1 MTTERRLLLAAIKVV
16 SRRSSWVWCLYLL
29 AGVLAT
35 GGYFLL
41 PSPSAQNVF
50 IVLIDLSGVAAI
62 LSGIH
67 IYKPSY
73 PLPWH
78 LLASGTVLSGAADGL
93 WAINSLDSE
102 VPYSSIA
109 ELLYVC
115 SVPCFVAGLLLIGQG
130 GTGRNGAN
138 LIDSLILATGM
149 GMLLRVF
156 LLDPEGHV
164 ATLSLLERVLALTY
178 LLVYVLVL
186 AIVIRPLFVP
196 AKRSPALYLLCGSL
210 AVLVIADLAFGSI
223 TSGTYEAYGAGSLV
237 YAGYLLSSAL
247 FGAAAL
253 HPSMARLSEPV
264 AEAPAILT
272 LGRLVV
278 LTGAML
284 TPPLVLVIQA
294 ALGQPI
300 ATVFIVGSSV
310 VLFLLVAARLA
321 GMMSERKALERHLE
335 FQALHDPLTHLP
347 NRLLFTDRLEH
358 ALAKA
363 KRSESRVAL
372 LFLDLDNFKAINDSL
387 GHEAGDRLLVS
398 VAERM
403 RASLRTGD
411 TAARFGGDE
420 FAILL
425 EDLEDASY
433 ATWVA
438 ERIIEE
444 LEAPFVLGGK
454 EMFVNTSIGI
464 ALSAPSTHG
473 EAEMLMR
480 DADTAMYAAKRNGG
494 ACYEVFDP
502 SMRYQALERL
512 NLENE
517 LRQAIERR
525 EFRLHY
531 QPTVSL
537 KTGRIVGFE
546 ALVHWEHPER
556 GLVFPCEFVP
566 LAEER
571 SLIVPLGKWVL
582 EEACRQAKQWHEDRR
597 TSDPPLVMTVNLS
610 AKQFERPRLVQYI
623 EHILEDTRLDPLCLN
638 LEITESALMG
648 DGPSTINI
656 LRELKASGVSLSI
669 DDFGTGYSSLSY
681 LQRFPA
687 DYLKIDR
694 SFVSQLDKGA
704 ANKTLVS
711 GMISLAHNLGMKPVG
726 EGVETAEQLACLREM
741 KCELAQGYYFS
752 EPLPSQA
759 ASALLSTNVSV
770 TL

>member
-1 MTTERRLLLAAIKVV
+1 MTAERRLLLAAIKVV
-16 SRRSSWVWCLYLL
+16 NRRSSWVWRFYLL

-41 PSPSAQNVF
+41 PSPTAQNVF

-73 PLPWH
+73 PLPWY

-93 WAINSLDSE
+93 WAINSLIAEIS
-102 VPYSSIA
+102 YSLIA
-109 ELLYVC
+109 ELLYGC
-115 SVPCFVAGLLLIGQG
+115 SIPCFVAGLLLIGKG

-138 LIDSLILATGM
+138 LIDPLILATGM

-178 LLVYVLVL
+178 LFVYVLVI
-186 AIVIRPLFVP
+186 AIVVRPLFVP
-196 AKRSPALYLLCGSL
+196 TKRSPALYLLCGSL
-210 AVLVIADLAFGSI
+210 VSLVIVDLAFGSI
-223 TSGTYEAYGAGSLV
+223 TSGTYEAYEAGNLV

-253 HPSMARLSEPV
+253 HPSMTRLSEPV
-264 AEAPAILT
+264 FEAPATLT
-272 LGRLVV
+272 AWRLVL

-284 TPPLVLVIQA
+284 TPPLVLVMQA

-321 GMMSERKALERHLE
+321 GMISERKALERHLV
-335 FQALHDPLTHLP
+335 FQGLHDHLTHLP
-347 NRLLFTDRLEH
+347 NRWLFTDRLEH

-372 LFLDLDNFKAINDSL
+372 LFLDLDNFKVINDSL

-398 VAERM
+398 VAERL

-433 ATWVA
+433 AIWVA

-454 EMFVNTSIGI
+454 EIFVNTSIGI
-464 ALSAPSTHG
+464 VLSAPSTHG

-480 DADTAMYAAKRNGG
+480 EADTAMYVAKRNGG
-494 ACYEVFDP
+494 ACYKVFDP
-502 SMRYQALERL
+502 RIRYQALERL
-512 NLENE
+512 NLENG
-517 LRQAIERR
+517 LRQAIGRR
-525 EFRLHY
+525 EFRVHY

-537 KTGRIVGFE
+537 ETGRIVGFE
-546 ALVHWEHPER
+546 ALVRWEHPER

-571 SLIVPLGKWVL
+571 NLIDPIGKWVL
-582 EEACRQAKQWHEDRR
+582 EEACRQARKWHEDRR
-597 TSDPPLVMTVNLS
+597 TSDAPLMMTVNLS
-610 AKQFERPRLVQYI
+610 AKQFERPGLIQHI
-623 EHILEDTRLDPLCLN
+623 AHILEDTKLDPLCLN
-638 LEITESALMG
+638 LEITESTLMR
-648 DGPSTINI
+648 DGPSTTIV
-656 LRELKASGVSLSI
+656 RKLKALGVSLSI

-694 SFVSQLDKGA
+694 SFVSQLDEGA

-711 GMISLAHNLGMKPVG
+711 EIVSLAHKLGMKPVA
-726 EGVETAEQLACLREM
+726 EGVESAEQLAWVREM

-752 EPLPSQA
+752 EPLPSQG
-759 ASALLSTNVSV
+759 ASALLSTTVSV
-770 TL
+770 SL

>member
-1 MTTERRLLLAAIKVV
+1 
-16 SRRSSWVWCLYLL
+16 
-29 AGVLAT
+29 
-35 GGYFLL
+35 
-41 PSPSAQNVF
+41 
-50 IVLIDLSGVAAI
+50 
-62 LSGIH
+62 
-67 IYKPSY
+67 
-73 PLPWH
+73 
-78 LLASGTVLSGAADGL
+78 
-93 WAINSLDSE
+93 LDSE

-109 ELLYVC
+109 ELLYFC
-115 SVPCFVAGLLLIGQG
+115 SVPYFVAGLLLIGKG

-138 LIDSLILATGM
+138 LIDPLIIATGM
-149 GMLLRVF
+149 GVLLRVF

-164 ATLSLLERVLALTY
+164 ATLSLLERLLTVTY
-178 LLVYVLVL
+178 LFVYVVVL

-210 AVLVIADLAFGSI
+210 TVLVIGDLAFGSI
-223 TSGTYEAYGAGSLV
+223 TSGTYEAYGAGNLV

-264 AEAPAILT
+264 FEAPATLT
-272 LGRLVV
+272 AWRLML

-284 TPPLVLVIQA
+284 TAPLALVMQA

-321 GMMSERKALERHLE
+321 GMISERKALERHLE
-335 FQALHDPLTHLP
+335 FQGLHDPLTHLA
-347 NRLLFTDRLEH
+347 NRRLFVDRLEH

-363 KRSESRVAL
+363 ERSESWVAVL
-372 LFLDLDNFKAINDSL
+372 YLDLDNFKVINDSL
-387 GHEAGDRLLVS
+387 GHAAGDRLLVS
-398 VAERM
+398 VAERL

-425 EDLEDASY
+425 EDLEDAGY

-444 LEAPFVLGGK
+444 LKASFVLKGK
-454 EMFVNTSIGI
+454 EIFVNTSIGI
-464 ALSAPSTHG
+464 VLSAPSTHG
-473 EAEMLMR
+473 EAEILMR
-480 DADTAMYAAKRNGG
+480 DADTAMYVAKRNGG
-494 ACYEVFDP
+494 TCYEVFDP
-502 SMRYQALERL
+502 NMRYQALERL

-517 LRQAIERR
+517 LRQALERR
-525 EFRLHY
+525 EFRVHY

-546 ALVHWEHPER
+546 ALVRWEHPER

-571 SLIVPLGKWVL
+571 SLIVPLGEWVL
-582 EEACRQAKQWHEDRR
+582 EEACRQAKKWHEDRR
-597 TSDPPLVMTVNLS
+597 TSDAPLMMTVNVS
-610 AKQFERPRLVQYI
+610 AKQFERPGLIQHI
-623 EHILEDTRLDPLCLN
+623 AHILEDTELDPLCLN
-638 LEITESALMG
+638 LEITESTLMRE
-648 DGPSTINI
+648 GPSTTIV
-656 LRELKASGVSLSI
+656 RKLKALGVSLSI

-694 SFVSQLDKGA
+694 SFVSQLDEGA

-711 GMISLAHNLGMKPVG
+711 EMVSLAYKLGMKPVV
-726 EGVETAEQLACLREM
+726 EGVESAEQLAWLREM

-759 ASALLSTNVSV
+759 ASALLSTNVSI